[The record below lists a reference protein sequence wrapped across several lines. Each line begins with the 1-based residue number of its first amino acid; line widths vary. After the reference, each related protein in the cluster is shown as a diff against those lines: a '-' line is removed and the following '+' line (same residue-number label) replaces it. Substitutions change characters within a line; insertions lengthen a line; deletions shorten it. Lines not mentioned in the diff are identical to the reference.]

1 MGVLTNRW
9 LFPLDVS
16 LHFGYAMFTN
26 WLHWIFWD
34 LFLHLWVRN
43 VYQLIALHLL
53 GRFLAF
59 VGVVGVWVVVEMKR
73 IRGSSRDRRSCNWDL
88 LNVTFLRIRQ

>member
-16 LHFGYAMFTN
+16 LHFEYAMFTN
-26 WLHWIFWD
+26 LLHWIFWD

-43 VYQLIALHLL
+43 AYQLIALHLL
-53 GRFLAF
+53 GRF
-59 VGVVGVWVVVEMKR
+59 
-73 IRGSSRDRRSCNWDL
+73 SCICGCGGCLGGGGNEED
-88 LNVTFLRIRQ
+88 